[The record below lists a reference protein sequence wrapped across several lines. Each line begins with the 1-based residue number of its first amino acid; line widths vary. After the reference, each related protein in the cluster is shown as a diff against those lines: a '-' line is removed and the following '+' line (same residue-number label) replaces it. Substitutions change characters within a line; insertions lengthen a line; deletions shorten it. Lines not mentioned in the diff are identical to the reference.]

1 VLRRLVSNNATHRP
15 PTDPQTMKKIL
26 SASLLALAATASFAA
41 STTLTGTVRDF
52 TPGALN
58 PGSSNPDFQAG
69 IGGVVTGMVD
79 STLTGNAPTPLKFGA
94 PAYVTSAASFAEW
107 FGDAAPSKPLSITLN
122 ETAPGSGIYS
132 YSDSTFFPINGQLL
146 GNYQDTGRN
155 YHFTY
160 QIAATF
166 GYKPNTGQTF
176 TFTGDDDVWVFFD
189 KKLGID
195 LGGVHGAVSPTV
207 NLDTLFGPGK
217 AEGNYSFDFF
227 FAERHTTESKLR
239 IDTSLQLVPVPEP
252 SSYALMALGLAAVGA
267 AARRRA
273 RG

>member
-1 VLRRLVSNNATHRP
+1 
-15 PTDPQTMKKIL
+15 MKKIL
-26 SASLLALAATASFAA
+26 GTTLLALAATSAFAA

-52 TPGALN
+52 TPGTLQA
-58 PGSSNPDFQAG
+58 GSSNPDFEWG
-69 IGGVVTGMVD
+69 IGGVQTGMVAN
-79 STLTGNAPTPLKFGA
+79 TLTGNAPTPLSFGA
-94 PAYVTSAASFAEW
+94 PGYITSAASFAEW
-107 FGDAAPSKPLSITLN
+107 FGAAAPSKTLSITLD

-132 YSDSTFFPINGQLL
+132 YSNSSFFPIDGELL
-146 GNYQDTGRN
+146 GNQGREHN

-166 GYKPNTGQTF
+166 GYKPGTGQTF

-189 KKLGID
+189 KRLGID
-195 LGGVHGAVSPTV
+195 LGGVHGAASQTV

-227 FAERHTTESKLR
+227 FAERHTTQSNLR
-239 IDTSLQLVPVPEP
+239 IDTSLQLVSVPVPEP
-252 SSYALMALGLAAVGA
+252 SSYALMGLGLAALGV
-267 AARRRA
+267 AARRRRV

>member
-1 VLRRLVSNNATHRP
+1 MN
-15 PTDPQTMKKIL
+15 KIL
-26 SASLLALAATASFAA
+26 TASLLALATTASFAA

-52 TPGALN
+52 N
-58 PGSSNPDFQAG
+58 SQGSEGGHPDFQWA
-69 IGGVVTGMVD
+69 ISPGVVTGMVQ
-79 STLTGNAPTPLKFGA
+79 STLTGNAPTPIQFGA
-94 PAYVTSAASFAEW
+94 PGYITSAESFAEW
-107 FGDAAPSKPLSITLN
+107 FGNAAPSTALSITLT

-132 YSDSTFFPINGQLL
+132 YANNAFFPIDNVLL
-146 GNYQDTGRN
+146 GNQGRSHN

-176 TFTGDDDVWVFFD
+176 KFTGDDDVWVFFD

-195 LGGVHGAVSPTV
+195 LGGVHGAQSQTV

-227 FAERHTTESKLR
+227 FAERHTTQSNLR

-252 SSYALMALGLAAVGA
+252 STYAMMALGLAGLGAV
-267 AARRRA
+267 ARRRRTRA
-273 RG
+273 

>member
-1 VLRRLVSNNATHRP
+1 
-15 PTDPQTMKKIL
+15 MKKIL
-26 SASLLALAATASFAA
+26 TASLLALAATASFAA

-52 TPGALN
+52 TPGALM

-69 IGGVVTGMVD
+69 IGGLQTGMVA
-79 STLTGNAPTPLKFGA
+79 STLTGNAPTPLAFGA
-94 PAYVTSAASFAEW
+94 PYYVQSAASFAEW
-107 FGDAAPSKPLSITLN
+107 FGTEAPSKQLSITLN

-132 YSDSTFFPINGQLL
+132 YANNAFFPINGELL
-146 GNYQDTGRN
+146 GNYGNSGRN

-166 GYKPNTGQTF
+166 GYKPGTGQTF

-195 LGGVHGAVSPTV
+195 LGGVHGAISQTV

-217 AEGNYSFDFF
+217 AEGNYAFDFY
-227 FAERHTTESKLR
+227 FAERHTSESNLR

-252 SSYALMALGLAAVGA
+252 STYAMMALGLAGLGVV
-267 AARRRA
+267 ARRRRERA
-273 RG
+273 

>member
-1 VLRRLVSNNATHRP
+1 
-15 PTDPQTMKKIL
+15 MKQIL
-26 SASLLALAATASFAA
+26 TASLLALAATASFAA

-52 TPGALN
+52 TPGALV

-69 IGGVVTGMVD
+69 IGGLQTGMVA
-79 STLTGNAPTPLKFGA
+79 STLTGNAPTPLAFGA
-94 PAYVTSAASFAEW
+94 PYYVQSAASFAEW
-107 FGDAAPSKPLSITLN
+107 FGTAAPSKQLAITLN

-132 YSDSTFFPINGQLL
+132 YANNAFFPIDNDLL
-146 GNYQDTGRN
+146 GNQGRSHN

-195 LGGVHGAVSPTV
+195 LGGVHGAASQTV
-207 NLDTLFGPGK
+207 NLDTLFGSGK
-217 AEGNYSFDFF
+217 AEGNYAFDFY
-227 FAERHTTESKLR
+227 FAERHTSESNLR

-252 SSYALMALGLAAVGA
+252 STYAMMALGLAGLGFV
-267 AARRRA
+267 ARRRRERA
-273 RG
+273 